1 VIANLAKFAARRH
14 LSLLILLTAVILLV
28 PGCNFISQVFGSDT
42 EPTPEEQL
50 ALFDKLVFEAGF
62 RKVTVIT
69 VVDRTADADP
79 NDAARRERQVRAA
92 LASYL
97 TRYKGSEVIAPTAEL
112 IDEVKQLVDQTG
124 MGMVPA
130 DLGRRIRNQ
139 IGAEV
144 IVNAIIEDAGRRIT
158 IYATEADTGRVLYAE
173 TLKDWNYAHFD
184 EEELKQIRGEQ

>member
-1 VIANLAKFAARRH
+1 MIANLANLSARRNYLLLALL
-14 LSLLILLTAVILLV
+14 LSAVLLL
-28 PGCNFISQVFGSDT
+28 PGCNFISSVFGSDT

-62 RKVTVIT
+62 RKVTVIS

-112 IDEVKQLVDQTG
+112 IDEVKKLIDQTG
-124 MGMVPA
+124 MGMIPA
-130 DLGRRIRNQ
+130 EMGRRIKNQ

-144 IVNAIIEDAGRRIT
+144 IVNAIIEDQGRRIT

-184 EEELKQIRGEQ
+184 EEELKKIRGEE